1 MSDIDSQD
9 DSNMSADDAE
19 KPSKDGHIGEQSVSG
34 PGGTPK
40 TSLLEARD
48 PDAFDKPTL
57 ITTRSRLAKD
67 FRFRVMCILTA
78 CASVLILVFLLG
90 SILGAG
96 IPTLSW
102 TLLTGTPEPEP
113 ENAGMWPALMG
124 TLWVCTMCALITLP
138 LGIGTAILI
147 EEFTPRN
154 RIARQVLALIQLNI
168 TNLAGVPSVVYGIL
182 GLTAFVSMFSLFD
195 NSDNADGPSMEV
207 GAVYYDQFSNVASDP
222 FIDTGDT
229 EAEERYFL
237 FPVETRDAPSTVPK
251 TGMLAYENSE
261 GGLKEVEII
270 AIDPFADD
278 APTDADAL
286 SRNIDST
293 ADPGRI
299 SEKQWYYLRLPFGRG
314 VVAGALTL
322 MLVILP
328 VIIISTQESLRA
340 VPSTLRA
347 GALGLG
353 ATPWQVVW
361 NVTLPSAI
369 PGIMTGSILAMS
381 RAIGETAPIL
391 IIAGIVYIRSAPQ
404 HLMDDYTVMP
414 LQIYNWTS
422 RPQEEFHNIAAGGIV
437 ILLAILLTFNA
448 VAVLIRHRMQ
458 NKLN

>member
-1 MSDIDSQD
+1 MSENDSDGDSQVTGNSP
-9 DSNMSADDAE
+9 DSPTTES
-19 KPSKDGHIGEQSVSG
+19 ITQQS
-34 PGGTPK
+34 
-40 TSLLEARD
+40 D
-48 PDAFDKPTL
+48 PDRSSAPFDESKLVTSRVR
-57 ITTRSRLAKD
+57 ITKD
-67 FRFRVMCILTA
+67 IRFRQMCIVTA
-78 CASVLILVFLLG
+78 SASVLILVFLLG
-90 SILGAG
+90 SILVSGLPA
-96 IPTLSW
+96 LSW
-102 TLLTGTPEPEP
+102 TLLTGYPEPEP

-138 LGIGTAILI
+138 LGIGTAILL

-154 RIARQVLALIQLNI
+154 KLARKVLSLIQLNI

-195 NSDNADGPSMEV
+195 DSDSTGGPSMEL

-222 FIDTGDT
+222 FLSTGD
-229 EAEERYFL
+229 ADAQERYFL
-237 FPVETRDAPSTVPK
+237 IPVESRDAPATVPE
-251 TGMLAYENSE
+251 TGMLAYENGE
-261 GGLKEVEII
+261 AGLAKVEII
-270 AIDPFADD
+270 AIDPFSDD
-278 APTDADAL
+278 VSADAEIM
-286 SRNIDST
+286 SRTIDNTSN
-293 ADPGRI
+293 PGRI

-328 VIIISTQESLRA
+328 VIIISTQEALRA

-391 IIAGIVYIRSAPQ
+391 IISGIVYIRSAPQ

-414 LQIYNWTS
+414 LQIFNWTS
-422 RPQEEFHNIAAGGIV
+422 RPQEEFHSIAAGGIV
-437 ILLAILLTFNA
+437 VLLAILLTFNA
-448 VAVLIRHRMQ
+448 VAVMIRHRMQ
-458 NKLN
+458 NKLH